1 MNAER
6 RRGASAAAAFAVL
19 TALPFLGKA
28 WNIDEPL
35 YLPVALQILKDPL
48 HPYAFDF
55 NWYGTALPYPAI
67 NNTPPLLH
75 YLLAGALAL
84 TGGSEAWTRL
94 LFLPFDAAAAA
105 ALYLLGARSLKRPL
119 LPTLLILAGPCYLVN
134 MGNLM
139 AEKLV
144 AAFGFWAVVLAVRFG
159 DERREGLL
167 YGSAALMAL
176 ALLSKYMA
184 ALFIPAVALHLLW
197 RAAGWRRV
205 LVWTG
210 LACAPLGLYLLWQSP
225 AVEAAALVTRQS
237 WALPTAGWAHKLR
250 ALSSFTGAA
259 AGAAGVWAVLGAR
272 RRGPLLSALVFI
284 LLFSPALDL
293 APLVRPVDRALGVAL
308 ACLGL
313 WALWVGSLRRP
324 LWAGWTAGALVV
336 LFSYWSVMARLALF
350 LAPPLVFGCA
360 EALEEERPRR
370 RLLAASVAL
379 TLALSWALSWVD
391 ARHGGGSRDAAKLA
405 AGLSAEG
412 GGRVWSAGHWGLQWY
427 VERAGGRALDAS
439 KGGWDEARPGDV
451 VVVPTVNSNVMK
463 PARPVMA
470 DIVGL
475 RIESAVPLRLL
486 SAREG
491 EGGFY
496 SSVFGFLPFSVS
508 REAVDELS
516 LVRLSSQ
523 AVRGR

>member
-1 MNAER
+1 MSAEA

-19 TALPFLGKA
+19 TALPFLAKA

-105 ALYLLGARSLKRPL
+105 ALYLLGARFLKRPL

-144 AAFGFWAVVLAVRFG
+144 AAFGFWAALLAARYA
-159 DERREGLL
+159 DERRERLF
-167 YGSAALMAL
+167 YGSAALLSL
-176 ALLSKYMA
+176 AFLSKYLA
-184 ALFIPAVALHLLW
+184 ALFLPAIALQW
-197 RAAGWRRV
+197 
-205 LVWTG
+205 
-210 LACAPLGLYLLWQSP
+210 LACRVDARRLAGYCLLALAPLGLYLLWQSS
-225 AVEAAALVTRQS
+225 AVGAAALVTRQS

-259 AGAAGVWAVLGAR
+259 AGAAGVWAAVGAR
-272 RRGPLLSALVFI
+272 RRGPLLSALVFV
-284 LLFSPALDL
+284 LLFAPALDL
-293 APLVRPVDRALGVAL
+293 APLVRPVDRGLGFLL
-308 ACLGL
+308 AALGL
-313 WALWVGSLRRP
+313 WALWVGAPRRP

-336 LFSYWSVMARLALF
+336 LVSYWSVMARLALF

-360 EALEEERPRR
+360 EALESSEGGRR
-370 RLLAASVAL
+370 RPLMLASVAV
-379 TLALSWALSWVD
+379 TLVLSWALSWVD
-391 ARHGGGSRDAAKLA
+391 ARHGGGSRDAARLA
-405 AGLSAEG
+405 AGLAAEG

-427 VERAGGRALDAS
+427 VEKEGGKALDAS
-439 KGGWDEARPGDV
+439 RGGWDEARPGDV

-463 PARPVMA
+463 PRRPVTS
-470 DIVGL
+470 DVVGL
-475 RIESAVPLRLL
+475 RIDSAVPLRLL

-496 SSVFGFLPFSVS
+496 SSVFGFLPFSLS
-508 REAVDELS
+508 REPVDELS
-516 LVRLSSQ
+516 LVRL
-523 AVRGR
+523 R